1 MERGKGDEKGGHGE
15 NVPHTATQ
23 NTKVLPGTSARNVRY
38 IKNRRIG
45 SRNFDSVLLGISRMQ
60 DSLCQVC
67 ASLRNKTEKRAIE
80 DTKDLEFAKFVVRR
94 TLGGR

>member
-38 IKNRRIG
+38 KTNR
-45 SRNFDSVLLGISRMQ
+45 VEE
-60 DSLCQVC
+60 
-67 ASLRNKTEKRAIE
+67 LRLRAIR
-80 DTKDLEFAKFVVRR
+80 DLKDAGLVMPGMRKLEK
-94 TLGGR
+94 